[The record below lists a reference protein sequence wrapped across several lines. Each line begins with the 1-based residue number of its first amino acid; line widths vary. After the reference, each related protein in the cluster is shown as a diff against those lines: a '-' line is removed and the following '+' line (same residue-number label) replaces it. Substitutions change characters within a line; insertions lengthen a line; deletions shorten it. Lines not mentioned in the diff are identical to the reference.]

1 MDSVTRCQNRKAKQ
15 KVVSVIENVC
25 EEICNHYCKWPEQY
39 GADEYEDLLEEK
51 CNFCPLD
58 RLC

>member
-25 EEICNHYCKWPEQY
+25 EEICDHYCKWPEKY
-39 GADEYEDLLEEK
+39 ADYDDMLEEQCEK
-51 CNFCPLD
+51 CPLG
-58 RLC
+58 RLA